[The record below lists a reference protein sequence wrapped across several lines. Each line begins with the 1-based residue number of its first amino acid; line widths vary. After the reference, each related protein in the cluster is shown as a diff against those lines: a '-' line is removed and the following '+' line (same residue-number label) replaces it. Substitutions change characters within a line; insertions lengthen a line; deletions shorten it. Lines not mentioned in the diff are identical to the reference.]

1 MKDMRFTIR
10 DMLWLTAL
18 VAMGCAWW
26 LDARWRDWSIKS
38 AQMRKDYYTLM
49 SDVAREESEKYKRL
63 SEELQRERERAK
75 TKSEAARLESIANP

>member
-1 MKDMRFTIR
+1 MRFTIR

-49 SDVAREESEKYKRL
+49 SDVAREESERYKRL
-63 SEELQRERERAK
+63 SKELERERVKMQDK
-75 TKSEAARLESIANP
+75 TAALETLPNP